1 MTTVTNVNRK
11 NETRGRVLFIL
22 LTLVPIIAAFI
33 IDFSTLKIELAI
45 FVVSSIVTVAV
56 NQVMSKTF
64 RKNNPQITDNN
75 TQELM
80 QDKNF
85 NPAMVS
91 RVITFA
97 VSILGSMLLAA
108 MMNGSSILHP
118 ILFFL
123 VGYVYFTMLQFKRL

>member
-22 LTLVPIIAAFI
+22 LTLVPIVAAFI
-33 IDFSTLKIELAI
+33 IDFSTLKIELAM
-45 FVVSSIVTVAV
+45 FVASSIVTVVV

-75 TQELM
+75 AHELM

-91 RVITFA
+91 RVVTFA

-108 MMNGSSILHP
+108 IMNGSSILHP

-123 VGYVYFTMLQFKRL
+123 VGYVYFTMIQFKRL